1 MVIGKKH
8 ELVEIYKEEI
18 DFNGLEVNMIKI
30 IFKTQ

>member
-8 ELVEIYKEEI
+8 DLDEIYKEEI
-18 DFNGLEVNMIKI
+18 DFIGLEVNMRII